1 MVRVRGVAHF
11 RLRGRAGPG
20 GALPTPLIEVRVFA
34 VCRRPYQI
42 GPRSRLVGFPH
53 GFLAREARVVFA
65 PLTRLPSC
73 SAERRL
79 GLIDGETQVGVNQF
93 KEQIAGMNKLAVHNK
108 DALDRATNQRS
119 EEPTSELP
127 SLMCNSS
134 SVFRLKKKTN
144 KHQ

>member
-53 GFLAREARVVFA
+53 GFMAREARVVFA

-79 GLIDGETQVGVNQF
+79 GLLDGDTQVGVIQS
-93 KEQIAGMNKLAVHNK
+93 KEQIAGNNKLASPNK
-108 DALDRATNQRS
+108 EALHRSTNHKTPLQYLYIAKIATATRT
-119 EEPTSELP
+119 ETS
-127 SLMCNSS
+127 SS
-134 SVFRLKKKTN
+134 SVGI
-144 KHQ
+144 